1 MIILGISAYDENSS
15 ACLVING
22 KLMCALEEARVRRCA
37 GWAGLPVEA
46 VKACLA
52 YCHFDLKDVDLI
64 AVGRDPHANMR
75 LKVATLRGEKI
86 TLELLKDRLG
96 FGTKL
101 ADIKKDLCA
110 ALERDMSAV
119 KARVRCVEH
128 HKAHLA
134 GAYLVSPHDSA
145 ICVSLDGF
153 GDYVSGMRAAGVDN
167 KIYDRDRCYY
177 PHSLGMFYSAMAQ
190 FLGFGSWGG
199 EDRVMELSKTGRPEF
214 EAELRQLIK
223 PSADGF
229 YRVDESY
236 FAHGPESA
244 AMFWRDRAPE
254 LPRLFAAK
262 VEGLIGKPREANEP
276 LEQRHADIA
285 ASAQAVFEEI
295 FFHVLNSAYEKYRND
310 KLCLSGGCARN
321 ALAVG
326 RICEKTRFRDVYVPP
341 APHAGGTAIG
351 AAYWIWNQAK
361 GYRRS
366 YELANPYVGPHYDD
380 SYVEALLKSRGLS
393 YHKAAEKEIYETVA
407 GTLSGGG
414 KVGWFQGRSPWGAW
428 PLGGRCLLSDPRV
441 PVSRELEGGGAAVMD
456 EKAAEWFET
465 VRPSPFMA
473 KAPRVRP
480 ARRDQVPGLP
490 GGETPRVQTVSWE
503 FNHRFY
509 ALLEAFD
516 RRVGV
521 PMLVSA
527 PLLAGEPLPVTPE
540 QALECFE
547 VSGAALLA
555 INNFLV
561 TPLKDKR

>member
-22 KLMCALEEARVRRCA
+22 KLMCALEEARVRRCH

-86 TLELLKDRLG
+86 TLGLLKERLG

-119 KARVRCVEH
+119 KARVRYVEH

-134 GAYLVSPHDSA
+134 GAYMVSPFDSA
-145 ICVSLDGF
+145 VCVSLDGF
-153 GDYVSGMRAAGVDN
+153 GDYVSGMRASGVDN

-177 PHSLGMFYSAMAQ
+177 PNSLGMFYAAMAQ
-190 FLGFGSWGG
+190 FLGFGNWGG
-199 EDRVMELSKTGRPEF
+199 EDRLMELSKTGRPEF

-223 PSADGF
+223 PAPDGF
-229 YRVDESY
+229 YSVDESY
-236 FAHGPESA
+236 FAHGPEAA

-254 LPRLFAAK
+254 LPRLFTAK
-262 VEGLIGKPREANEP
+262 LEGLIGRPREANEP

-285 ASAQAVFEEI
+285 ASAQSVFEEV
-295 FFHVLNSAYEKYRND
+295 FFHVLNSAYEKFRND

-326 RICEKTRFRDVYVPP
+326 KIYERTRFRDVFVPP

-366 YELANPYVGPHYDD
+366 YQLDNPYVGPHYDD
-380 SYVEALLKSRGLS
+380 SAVEAVLKSRGLS
-393 YHKAAEKEIYETVA
+393 YTKVAEKEMYETVA
-407 GTLSGGG
+407 GTLAGGG
-414 KVGWFQGRSPWGAW
+414 KVGWFQGRAPWGAW
-428 PLGGRCLLSDPRV
+428 PLGGRCLLADPRI
-441 PVSRELEGGGAAVMD
+441 PVHRDLGGGAAVMA
-456 EKAAEWFET
+456 EKAADWFDT

-473 KAPRVRP
+473 KALRVRP
-480 ARRDQVPGLP
+480 ARREQVPGLP
-490 GGETPRVQTVSWE
+490 GGGTPRVQTVTWE

-527 PLLAGEPLPVTPE
+527 PLLTGEPLPVTPE
-540 QALECFE
+540 QALECFQA
-547 VSGAALLA
+547 SGASLLA

-561 TPLKDKR
+561 TPLKEHR